1 MDRGAWWATVNKH
14 THTHTHTHTHI
25 NVVFLGKKI
34 FIQVESQTPDVFNI
48 LEARFC
54 DYSFTLYIQIY

>member
-14 THTHTHTHTHI
+14 THTHTHTHQCG
-25 NVVFLGKKI
+25 FFGKKI
-34 FIQVESQTPDVFNI
+34 FIQVESQTPDIFNI